1 MRQSLR
7 KTPICPDTFLQP
19 QWVFD
24 RMTDSVASL
33 KKQILDL
40 KAQHAGASVDK
51 SHFDARLAALE
62 RKLLDAVMQQS
73 HAGTPEAQTAISEA
87 KPGKGLLVGVFALIV
102 LVAGAGYVWK
112 GSPGLATGGPGM
124 SQQGGG
130 AGEQGNAPHSSS
142 MDQISAM
149 TEKLAARLQA
159 QPDDVEGW
167 GMLARSYT
175 VLGRQEEAL
184 QAYEKALSLRKEDAP
199 LLADYADV
207 LAMKNGG
214 KLTGAPMKQV
224 EKALKIDPRN
234 IKALALAGS
243 EAFDRKDFAT
253 AIKHW
258 EKVVQFGPAESP
270 MVQQIQGGLDEAR
283 RLSGIAPPAMPFAGG
298 PMSGAA
304 QAPAAASGASV
315 GSVSGT
321 VTLSPALRAKVQ
333 PDDTVFVF
341 ARPIGGSRMPLA
353 ILRKQVKDLPIQFT
367 LDDSMAM
374 TPANTMTTA
383 GTFTV
388 GARVSK
394 LGNAMPQP
402 GDLSGQSGT
411 VKVGATGLQI
421 EIKDEMKP

>member
-1 MRQSLR
+1 
-7 KTPICPDTFLQP
+7 
-19 QWVFD
+19 
-24 RMTDSVASL
+24 MTETVAAL
-33 KKQILDL
+33 KKNVLDL
-40 KAQHAGASVDK
+40 KAQFAGGTVTK
-51 SHFDARLAALE
+51 SEFDVQLAALE
-62 RKLLDAVMQQS
+62 RKILDAVM
-73 HAGTPEAQTAISEA
+73 HPAGAVSATEAGNGPR
-87 KPGKGLLVGVFALIV
+87 KPAMGMLVRMFALIV
-102 LVAGAGYVWK
+102 VIAGAGYAWK
-112 GSPGLATGGPGM
+112 GSPGLTAGTPSIAQQEGGA
-124 SQQGGG
+124 SDQGG
-130 AGEQGNAPHSSS
+130 AAAPHSSNIE
-142 MDQISAM
+142 QISAM

-159 QPDDVEGW
+159 EPGDVEGW

-175 VLGRQEEAL
+175 VIGKQEEAL
-184 QAYEKALSLRKEDAP
+184 KAYEKALSLRNDDAA

-207 LAMKNGG
+207 LAMKNEGR
-214 KLTGAPMKQV
+214 LTGAPMKQV

-243 EAFDRKDFAT
+243 EAFDRKDYGT
-253 AIKHW
+253 AIRHW
-258 EKVVQFGPAESP
+258 GDVVKFGPSESP

-283 RLSGIAPPAMPFAGG
+283 RLSGVAAPMMPAMP
-298 PMSGAA
+298 PGAA
-304 QAPAAASGASV
+304 GPLSAAAPATAGSAV

-321 VTLSPALRAKVQ
+321 VTLSPALRAKAQ

-341 ARPIGGSRMPLA
+341 ARSIGGSRMPLA

-394 LGNAMPQP
+394 SGNAMPQP
-402 GDLSGQSGT
+402 GDLAGQSGT
-411 VKVGATGLQI
+411 VKVGAKGLQI